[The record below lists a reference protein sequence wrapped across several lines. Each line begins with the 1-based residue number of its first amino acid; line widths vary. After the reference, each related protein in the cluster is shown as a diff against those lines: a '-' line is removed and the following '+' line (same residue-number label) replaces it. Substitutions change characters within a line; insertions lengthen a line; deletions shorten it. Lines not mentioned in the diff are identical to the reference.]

1 MSNQE
6 LSVVYFRDRVTSEV
20 DRLQEL
26 CKKWQAIIDS
36 KEDGDKVDEHER
48 ADDIRCAIGK
58 ATILISGRI
67 RQFRSLIDDCERW
80 EKEGESTTEPERPK
94 TKVTDLQG
102 FWEMVSIQIA
112 DVDKL
117 FQDLDKPKG
126 EETTEAA
133 LKKRS
138 KSMEKPKS
146 ENTTPTSNVAKKR
159 SASSALKAHISA
171 KRRELKDGEAAT
183 PEDKAKEGLTP
194 SKPIV
199 LSTNVDENGE
209 PKDKIFDGGFFKVQ
223 SPACTGSPKVRAP
236 KGGSD
241 LLSPSGFNSRPPK
254 KTPSSATPLAVMRA
268 TKASRK
274 SLSPSAMNA
283 KKATLD
289 YDC

>member
-1 MSNQE
+1 MGNKQIETGIRRESKNQGRIGFEAICGNRGHCDQRISASSILVDPSKPLTFIPNLHELKMSNQE

-67 RQFRSLIDDCERW
+67 RQFRSLIDGCERW
-80 EKEGESTTEPERPK
+80 EKEGDSTTEPERPK

-133 LKKRS
+133 GKKRS

-146 ENTTPTSNVAKKR
+146 ETTTPTSNVAKKR
-159 SASSALKAHISA
+159 SASS
-171 KRRELKDGEAAT
+171 
-183 PEDKAKEGLTP
+183 
-194 SKPIV
+194 
-199 LSTNVDENGE
+199 
-209 PKDKIFDGGFFKVQ
+209 
-223 SPACTGSPKVRAP
+223 
-236 KGGSD
+236 
-241 LLSPSGFNSRPPK
+241 
-254 KTPSSATPLAVMRA
+254 A

-283 KKATLD
+283 KKATL
-289 YDC
+289 